1 MIQINEELKNSFSS
15 ITTNDLNPFPTNVVC
30 FQFTVPTTLS
40 YYVGHFPNQP
50 VLPAVAFIDISLY
63 FISEANKIFKGT
75 LQKNYSE
82 IPLLKIEKIVA
93 PGDLC
98 FIYIQKNTDLQFGIT
113 WSLFSNYAETQTQ
126 KNIAD
131 LKLQY

>member
-1 MIQINEELKNSFSS
+1 MIQINDELKNSYSM
-15 ITTNDLNPFPTNVVC
+15 ITSTELNPIPADVVC
-30 FQFTVPTTLS
+30 FQLNVPKALS

-50 VLPAVAFIDISLY
+50 ILPAVAFIDISLY
-63 FISEANKIFKGT
+63 FVSKASPIFNVVT
-75 LQKNYSE
+75 PKNYSE

-98 FIYIQKNTDLQFGIT
+98 YIYLQKISDLQFGIT
-113 WSLFSNYAETQTQ
+113 WSLFSKYPETQTQ

-131 LKLQY
+131 LKICF